1 MYPDLVPGA
10 FLGSDTVIGKIRS
23 YYNQGRILIGYHKSF
38 TDEVDAF
45 CKSGNNTTKAAI
57 YHVEKSPRVRNSDH
71 HLHLQS
77 SVLGNGTSCGLT
89 TSLLFI
95 DDEDFDMINV
105 IKEVTNVFRR
115 VRTIHNS
122 QLYKYLVAK

>member
-1 MYPDLVPGA
+1 
-10 FLGSDTVIGKIRS
+10 
-23 YYNQGRILIGYHKSF
+23 
-38 TDEVDAF
+38 
-45 CKSGNNTTKAAI
+45 
-57 YHVEKSPRVRNSDH
+57 
-71 HLHLQS
+71 
-77 SVLGNGTSCGLT
+77 VLGNGTSCGLT